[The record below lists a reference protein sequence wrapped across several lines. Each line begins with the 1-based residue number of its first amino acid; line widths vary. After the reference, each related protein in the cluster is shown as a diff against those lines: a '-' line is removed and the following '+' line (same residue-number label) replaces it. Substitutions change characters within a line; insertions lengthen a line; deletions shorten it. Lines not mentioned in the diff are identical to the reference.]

1 MILLTTTGESVEV
14 VTGGAGAVDYIVSW
28 VDITTSALTPGS
40 GDGAITTA
48 TTTTIVAAPGASTS
62 RQIKGITIRNTDA
75 AANAVV
81 VRKDNSG
88 SPREFISATL
98 ALDES
103 LHFTDTEGWVKID
116 ANGQRQCVV
125 STVAP
130 VPSWVRA
137 PHFAT
142 NNLTAT
148 KTLTSGS
155 CFAVYLGKAPYALS
169 QVRVRLRVTTA
180 AATITWAE
188 VAVAIGGVNV
198 GTNPSLTVL
207 GYSDVSAVIN
217 STGQKTVLVSA
228 SAGRL
233 IAAGADVW
241 VVIGNSA
248 TTAGVVRAQSIA
260 DDLQVGVQASVAQ
273 RPSTILG
280 TPTVF
285 TIEGATTLAPWV
297 ALGF

>member
-88 SPREFISATL
+88 SSREFISATL

-116 ANGQRQCVV
+116 ANGQRQCAV

-217 STGQKTVLVSA
+217 STGQKTVLVSV

-233 IAAGADVW
+233 IAAGEDVW

-280 TPTVF
+280 TPTAF

>member
-130 VPSWVRA
+130 VPSWVWA

-180 AATITWAE
+180 AVTITWAE

-217 STGQKTVLVSA
+217 STGQKTVLVSV
-228 SAGRL
+228 SAGRQ
-233 IAAGADVW
+233 IAAGEDVW

-280 TPTVF
+280 TPTAF

>member
-88 SPREFISATL
+88 SSREFISATL

-217 STGQKTVLVSA
+217 STGQKTVLVSV

-233 IAAGADVW
+233 IAAGEDVW

-280 TPTVF
+280 TPTAF